1 MDCEFE
7 VPSQD
12 ILQLVNESP
21 RSAYDCEFVALAKH
35 FNTKLVTSD
44 KNIIKS
50 FPAIALTPEQAI
62 A

>member
-21 RSAYDCEFVALAKH
+21 CSAYDCEFVALAKH

-44 KNIIKS
+44 KKIIKS